1 MKMNTDQ
8 VFSIPSEVK
17 NRTGPVRA
25 SEIQPE
31 VLHLLNSGCIETV
44 NLTEWLAVDHFQLL
58 ERILLELG
66 LDQHTQSLLSEL
78 ERVNGQSTMKV
89 IPAIAN
95 KWLATIGLQ
104 TDGDSL
110 HFEKLATHRSDSVRC
125 WAAFIVGLGQS
136 DLEHKLNQMRR
147 FAADGHFGVREIAWM
162 AVRQSVSE
170 QLNQAI
176 HRLSEWVQA
185 EDANVR
191 RFAVEATRPRGVWS
205 RHLTELKEHPEKGLP
220 LLEPLKSD
228 PSKYV
233 QDSVANWL
241 NDAAKSRPDWVAD
254 VCRSWLETSDHK
266 ATKRI
271 TSRGQRNIAGN
282 G

>member
-1 MKMNTDQ
+1 MNTDK

-95 KWLATIGLQ
+95 KWLTTIGLQ

-110 HFEKLATHRSDSVRC
+110 HFEKLAIHRSDSVRC
-125 WAAFIVGLGQS
+125 WAAFIVGLSQF
-136 DLEHKLNQMRR
+136 DLDHKLNQMRR
-147 FAADGHFGVREIAWM
+147 FAADSHFGVREIAWM

-170 QLNQAI
+170 QLNHAI

-191 RFAVEATRPRGVWS
+191 RFAVEVTRPRGVWS
-205 RHLTELKEHPEKGLP
+205 RHITELKEYPEKGLP

-254 VCRSWLETSDHK
+254 VCRSWLETSNHK
-266 ATKRI
+266 ATMRI
-271 TSRGQRNIAGN
+271 TSRAQRNIAGN